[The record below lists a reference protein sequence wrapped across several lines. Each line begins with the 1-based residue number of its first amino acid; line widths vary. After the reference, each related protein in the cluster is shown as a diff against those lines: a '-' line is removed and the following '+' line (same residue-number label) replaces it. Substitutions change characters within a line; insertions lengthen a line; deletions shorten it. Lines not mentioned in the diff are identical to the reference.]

1 MGLSKTKTKKNP
13 IIFIIFCFSTIV
25 GLTAAAQQQ
34 KTKSF
39 PFIGFKE
46 GTDTSFFNFTGSSSI
61 DGGALQ
67 LTPDNENQ
75 PLGYFNKSGRI
86 MYYKPYKLW
95 QSETDQDIAS
105 FNTTFVMNV
114 YRNKTWNPGEGLA
127 FLIAP
132 GFDVPDQS
140 HGQWLGLTN
149 ATTDGNPENRLVA
162 VEFDTE
168 KQEFD
173 PDDNHIGLNI
183 NSVRSNTTVS
193 LNQFGFLISPE
204 ESRDYRVWIQYN
216 GKSKVMEVYMAN
228 KSDERPKK
236 PYLKSTINLK
246 DHVKQD
252 SYFGFAAST
261 GDPGIQYN
269 CVLEWDLQVEVFSV
283 EKDRKWL
290 KIGVGVGVSVTV
302 LLVLFGVKFGVGYV
316 RKRRRDLD
324 EESNVLGTLK
334 RLPGMPREFRYKD
347 LKKATNDFHESMVL
361 GQGGFGVVYRGVLR
375 DWEGSSTSSATT
387 TNEVAVKKFS
397 RDNIK
402 GKDDFLAEL
411 TIIHRLRH
419 KHLVRLVGN
428 FPNLLF
434 FYF

>member
-1 MGLSKTKTKKNP
+1 MVLSKRSS
-13 IIFIIFCFSTIV
+13 IIFIIFCFSLLQNATI
-25 GLTAAAQQQ
+25 GSSKSP
-34 KTKSF
+34 KTKNLSF
-39 PFIGFKE
+39 HDFKE
-46 GTDTSFFNFTGSSSI
+46 VRDATSFKFTNFSSI

-75 PLGYFNKSGRI
+75 PFGYFNKSGRI

-95 QSETDQDIAS
+95 RSETDRDIAS
-105 FNTTFVMNV
+105 FNTTFVMNI
-114 YRNKTWNPGEGLA
+114 YRNRTWNPGEGFA

-132 GFDVPDQS
+132 EFDVPKES
-140 HGQWLGLTN
+140 HGRWLGLTN
-149 ATTDGNPENRLVA
+149 ASTDGNPENRLVA

-183 NSVRSNTTVS
+183 NSVRSKKTVS
-193 LNQFGFLISPE
+193 LDRFGFLISPE
-204 ESRDYRVWIQYN
+204 TGTDYRVWIQYN

-228 KSDERPKK
+228 RSDERPKQ
-236 PYLKSTINLK
+236 PFLNETINLK
-246 DHVKQD
+246 DHVKQS

-261 GDPGIQYN
+261 GNPGIQFN
-269 CVLEWDLQVEVFSV
+269 CVLEWELQVEDFSGK
-283 EKDRKWL
+283 KDGKWW
-290 KIGVGVGVSVTV
+290 KIALGVGVSVMV
-302 LLVLFGVKFGVGYV
+302 LLALCGVKFGVAYV
-316 RKRRRDLD
+316 KKRRRDLGED
-324 EESNVLGTLK
+324 SNVLGALK

-347 LKKATNDFHESMVL
+347 LKKATNDFHQNMVL

-375 DWEGSSTSSATT
+375 DWDGRSTSSALR
-387 TNEVAVKKFS
+387 TNEIAVKKFS
-397 RDNIK
+397 RDDIK

-428 FPNLLF
+428 FHNL
-434 FYF
+434 